1 MKRLGQRLLGKRFWV
16 YAIAL
21 LLSAA
26 ITTAMPLR
34 AQETKKPAGAST
46 ATQGQAQPAHPS
58 PKREGEEQ
66 LENGGEA
73 DAIRNAPAVKWIAR
87 HTGLTKDQAY
97 WLCIGLNFA
106 VIFFA
111 MAGLLRKIL
120 PGYFKGRTSTIQ
132 KGIEEARKMSEDA
145 RRRLSEVEGRLSRLD
160 ADLAAMQREADEN
173 AKAEEQRLLAA
184 GEEERRRIVASAEQ
198 EIEMAANSARRELK
212 SYVGELAI
220 ELAEKKIR
228 VSSDTD
234 EALVRAFT
242 AQMGKDGN

>member
-1 MKRLGQRLLGKRFWV
+1 MKRLSQRFWI
-16 YAIAL
+16 Y
-21 LLSAA
+21 AA
-26 ITTAMPLR
+26 ITLLGVSIAPASLLR
-34 AQETKKPAGAST
+34 AQEGAKPAST
-46 ATQGQAQPAHPS
+46 ATTIPS
-58 PKREGEEQ
+58 SHEEPKSEKAEGREKVKEGE
-66 LENGGEA
+66 EA

-87 HTGLTKDQAY
+87 HTGLTNDGAY

-111 MAGLLRKIL
+111 IAGLLRKML
-120 PGYFKGRTSTIQ
+120 PGYFRGRTSTIQ

-145 RRRLSEVEGRLSRLD
+145 RRRLAEVEGRLSRLD
-160 ADLAAMQREADEN
+160 ADIAAMQREADEN

-212 SYVGELAI
+212 AYVAELAVQ
-220 ELAEKKIR
+220 LAEKKIR
-228 VSSDTD
+228 VSKDTD

>member
-1 MKRLGQRLLGKRFWV
+1 MKRFGHRVWV
-16 YAIAL
+16 CAIIAL
-21 LLSAA
+21 LGVMIAPWGMLKAQENAKPASAA
-26 ITTAMPLR
+26 A
-34 AQETKKPAGAST
+34 AE
-46 ATQGQAQPAHPS
+46 GQAKSDQSS
-58 PKREGEEQ
+58 PKNEGVQQ

-87 HTGLTKDQAY
+87 HTGLTNNQAY
-97 WLCIGLNFA
+97 WLCFGLNFA

-111 MAGLLRKIL
+111 IAGLMRKML
-120 PGYFKGRTSTIQ
+120 PGYFKGRTTTIQ

-145 RRRLSEVEGRLSRLD
+145 RRRLAEVEGRLSRLD
-160 ADLAAMQREADEN
+160 ADIAAMQRDADEN

-184 GEEERRRIVASAEQ
+184 GEEERRRIVTSAEQ

-212 SYVGELAI
+212 AYVADLAV

-228 VSSDTD
+228 VSKDTD

>member
-1 MKRLGQRLLGKRFWV
+1 MKYLLQKVWV
-16 YAIAL
+16 YAAIAVL
-21 LLSAA
+21 GIA
-26 ITTAMPLR
+26 IAQPRTMR
-34 AQETKKPAGAST
+34 AQEHAKPAST
-46 ATQGQAQPAHPS
+46 AAAQDQAQTAQPS
-58 PKREGEEQ
+58 PEHEGEKQ

-87 HTGLTKDQAY
+87 HTGLTNNQAY
-97 WLCIGLNFA
+97 WLCFALNFA
-106 VIFFA
+106 VIFFFI
-111 MAGLLRKIL
+111 AGLMRKKL
-120 PGYFKGRTSTIQ
+120 PGYFQGRTSSIQ

-145 RRRLSEVEGRLSRLD
+145 RRRLADVEGRLSRLD
-160 ADLAAMQREADEN
+160 ADIAAMRSEAAEN
-173 AKAEEQRLLAA
+173 AKAEEQRILAA

-228 VSSDTD
+228 VNKDTD

>member
-1 MKRLGQRLLGKRFWV
+1 MKRMIRRVWV
-16 YAIAL
+16 YAIIAL
-21 LLSAA
+21 LCVMIAPASL
-26 ITTAMPLR
+26 LR
-34 AQETKKPAGAST
+34 AQEGTKPASSATTIPST
-46 ATQGQAQPAHPS
+46 QEE
-58 PKREGEEQ
+58 PKSEKAEGREKVKEGE
-66 LENGGEA
+66 EA

-87 HTGLTKDQAY
+87 HTGLTNDGAY

-111 MAGLLRKIL
+111 IAGLMRKML

-145 RRRLSEVEGRLSRLD
+145 RRRLAEVEGRLSRLD
-160 ADLAAMQREADEN
+160 ADIAAMQREADEN

-184 GEEERRRIVASAEQ
+184 GEEERKRIVTSAEQ
-198 EIEMAANSARRELK
+198 EIEMAANTARRELK
-212 SYVGELAI
+212 AYVAELAVQ
-220 ELAEKKIR
+220 LAEKKIR
-228 VSSDTD
+228 VSQDTD